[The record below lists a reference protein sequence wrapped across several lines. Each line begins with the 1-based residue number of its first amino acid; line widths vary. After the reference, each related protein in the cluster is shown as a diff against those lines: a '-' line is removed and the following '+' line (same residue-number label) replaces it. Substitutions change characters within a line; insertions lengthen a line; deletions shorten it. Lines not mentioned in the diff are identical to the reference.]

1 MAAKCRT
8 ERGPTGSAPGGPRDT
23 THAAPR
29 VGDLDVAPAAVD
41 HVPLAEHAH
50 LRLERREPDEAEAL
64 ALARLGVLLHLC
76 AYRRSGRVTGWLAD
90 GAVCC
95 TAASENEFQMS
106 SK

>member
-50 LRLERREPDEAEAL
+50 LRLERGEPDEAEAF
-64 ALARLGVLLHLC
+64 ALARLGVLLHL
-76 AYRRSGRVTGWLAD
+76 RRNGRPSAGSTPRGTIGQQKGHTKKAQL
-90 GAVCC
+90 
-95 TAASENEFQMS
+95 EQNE
-106 SK
+106 